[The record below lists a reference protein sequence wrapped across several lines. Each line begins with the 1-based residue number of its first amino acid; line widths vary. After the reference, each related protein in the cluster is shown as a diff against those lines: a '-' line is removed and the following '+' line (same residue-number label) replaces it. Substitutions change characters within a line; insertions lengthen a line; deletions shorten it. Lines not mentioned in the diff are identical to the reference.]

1 MRKNTG
7 EIRKIWRD
15 KNVRKKHLKEEN
27 CQEDSWQ
34 ENYLDGW
41 TKDTIKNTREDWKG
55 TGDSGKG
62 DNQEKER

>member
-1 MRKNTG
+1 MRK
-7 EIRKIWRD
+7 E
-15 KNVRKKHLKEEN
+15 HLKEEN

-55 TGDSGKG
+55 TRDSGKG
-62 DNQEKER
+62 DNQEEER